1 MGFGLAILGPELD
14 RNCLLCFMLQ
24 AVLYDMDGLLAD
36 TEPLWQDAEIKV
48 FNALGVPLTREL
60 CRQVMGQRIDEVV
73 KYWYGLYPW
82 QGMDL
87 KTVENQVIEELL
99 YLIEQRAVLLPGV
112 LDSIA
117 LVEKRG
123 WKKAVASSSALRIIE
138 HLLQKVGIR
147 EHFELVCSAE
157 FEPYGKPHP
166 GIFLSTAEKLGVEPQ
181 ACLVL
186 EDSVNGVLA
195 GKAARMKVIAVPD
208 HTMAND
214 PRFCLADAKIISLSY
229 FEGALTELG
238 L

>member
-1 MGFGLAILGPELD
+1 
-14 RNCLLCFMLQ
+14 MLQ
-24 AVLYDMDGLLAD
+24 AVLYDMDGLLAN

-73 KYWYGLYPW
+73 KYWYSLYPW
-82 QGMDL
+82 QGSDL

-99 YLIEQRAVLLPGV
+99 YLIDQRAELLPGV
-112 LDSIA
+112 MESIA
-117 LVEKRG
+117 LVEKNG

-138 HLLQKVGIR
+138 HLLKKVGIR
-147 EHFELVCSAE
+147 EHFALVCSAE

-166 GIFLSTAEKLGVEPQ
+166 SIFLATAEKLGVEPQ

-186 EDSVNGVLA
+186 EDSVNGVIA

-214 PRFCLADAKIISLSY
+214 PRFCIADVKITSLMQFGEALA
-229 FEGALTELG
+229 ELG
-238 L
+238 I